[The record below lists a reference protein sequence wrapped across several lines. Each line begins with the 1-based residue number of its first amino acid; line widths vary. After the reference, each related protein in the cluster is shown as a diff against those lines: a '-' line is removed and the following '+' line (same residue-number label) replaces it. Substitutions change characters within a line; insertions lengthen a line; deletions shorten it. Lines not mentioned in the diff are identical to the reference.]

1 MQNRTRILAG
11 IAALSSTV
19 AGCARKNAAAIADS
33 TAMAASA
40 APVAPAAPADRT
52 ADAAKIVA
60 ADSAWLRAVMARN
73 VDSIMTWYTPDAVSY
88 GFGAAPASGTD
99 QLRAEYVEMVKST
112 TTNPKLLS
120 NTVKFSDDGSLAYDH
135 GTYQMTMQ
143 APGKKAETQTGAYLN
158 VWKRTD
164 AGWKLAVEMSTP
176 IPAPKS

>member
-1 MQNRTRILAG
+1 MLNRRRILAG
-11 IAALSSTV
+11 IVVLSSALV
-19 AGCARKNAAAIADS
+19 GCAKKEAAPATDS
-33 TAMAASA
+33 TAVA
-40 APVAPAAPADRT
+40 APGATAATDHT

-60 ADSAWLRAVMARN
+60 ADSAWLRGVMSKN
-73 VDSIMTWYTPDAVSY
+73 VDSIMAWYTPDAVSY
-88 GFGAAPASGTD
+88 GFGATPASGTD

-112 TTNPKLLS
+112 ATNPKLLS
-120 NTVKFSDDGSLAYDH
+120 NTVRFSDDGSLAYDH